1 MFMKLASRTTRR
13 RTAASLEH
21 SLLSRLSGDEHS
33 IHLHMPVA
41 FSESGQAIRSP
52 TRETHKVSRDSDSAF
67 QQSILNV
74 IATSRRWLFESP
86 QKGMDKWVS
95 RGLLDAGTDGIRVLS
110 KTGGIEYIND
120 SGLHA
125 LYIRTSRR

>member
-21 SLLSRLSGDEHS
+21 SLLSRLSGDEHT
-33 IHLHMPVA
+33 IHAHMPVA
-41 FSESGQAIRSP
+41 FGEAGQAIRSP
-52 TRETHKVSRDSDSAF
+52 TQETHEVARESDSAF

-86 QKGMDKWVS
+86 QEGMDKWVS
-95 RGLLDAGTDGIRVLS
+95 RGLLDVGTDGIRVFRADA
-110 KTGGIEYIND
+110 GV
-120 SGLHA
+120 
-125 LYIRTSRR
+125 